1 MRKKILFAACA
12 WLLSLGHATA
22 DELTIGS
29 VTIPQGGTAEL
40 TVGYGFTSTID
51 KVGFTFSMALPEGV
65 SFVTDADGDPV
76 YVKDAAS
83 IDKLNIVCADEGN
96 FAGQPANSSATIKGT
111 SGTLLTLTLQA
122 DASLAVG
129 SAYEV
134 CVTKVTFQQRVDDSV
149 TDINLDDFTFTVTIG
164 QPADTRTVLDE
175 SSATAPVAETNAN
188 VRVRRTI
195 KADEWSTICLPFA
208 MTETQCKA
216 AFGDDVELADFTGCD
231 VDDTTGDI
239 RVNFSDVTAIE
250 ANHPYIIK
258 VSEPVTEFFADG
270 VDITPE
276 EEPYIDRDEETTG
289 SGRNKK
295 TTYNSFI
302 GTYVAETVVP
312 DYALFLSDNQ
322 FWFSTGNT
330 KMKAFRAY
338 FDLATAGAEYED
350 EEVAARILM
359 VFNDGETTGISALLM
374 NSEGMKND
382 KVYNLKGQRVAQP
395 SKGLYIKDGRK
406 VVVK

>member
-1 MRKKILFAACA
+1 M
-12 WLLSLGHATA
+12 
-22 DELTIGS
+22 
-29 VTIPQGGTAEL
+29 
-40 TVGYGFTSTID
+40 
-51 KVGFTFSMALPEGV
+51 
-65 SFVTDADGDPV
+65 
-76 YVKDAAS
+76 
-83 IDKLNIVCADEGN
+83 
-96 FAGQPANSSATIKGT
+96 
-111 SGTLLTLTLQA
+111 
-122 DASLAVG
+122 
-129 SAYEV
+129 
-134 CVTKVTFQQRVDDSV
+134 
-149 TDINLDDFTFTVTIG
+149 
-164 QPADTRTVLDE
+164 
-175 SSATAPVAETNAN
+175 
-188 VRVRRTI
+188 
-195 KADEWSTICLPFA
+195 
-208 MTETQCKA
+208 
-216 AFGDDVELADFTGCD
+216 
-231 VDDTTGDI
+231 
-239 RVNFSDVTAIE
+239 
-250 ANHPYIIK
+250 
-258 VSEPVTEFFADG
+258 SEPVTEFFADG

-359 VFNDGETTGISALLM
+359 VFNDGETTGISAVLM